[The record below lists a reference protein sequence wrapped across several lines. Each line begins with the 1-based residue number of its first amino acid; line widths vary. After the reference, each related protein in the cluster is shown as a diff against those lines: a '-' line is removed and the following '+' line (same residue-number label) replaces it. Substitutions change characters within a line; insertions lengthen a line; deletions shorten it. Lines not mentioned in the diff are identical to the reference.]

1 MPNLSAGDRKI
12 VQRQLVELPP
22 RTKVAQEKEMADMM
36 GKLKQVSRMHLS
48 IYGEEGLLFIAWKW
62 YLKALW
68 FVYR

>member
-12 VQRQLVELPP
+12 VQRQLIEVPP

-48 IYGEEGLLFIAWKW
+48 IYGGEGLLFIAWKW

>member
-36 GKLKQVSRMHLS
+36 GKLKQVSRVHLS
-48 IYGEEGLLFIAWKW
+48 IYRRRRLTFHSLEM
-62 YLKALW
+62 
-68 FVYR
+68 VS

>member
-36 GKLKQVSRMHLS
+36 GKLKQVSRMHLI
-48 IYGEEGLLFIAWKW
+48 IYRLRRLTFHSLEM
-62 YLKALW
+62 
-68 FVYR
+68 VS

>member
-36 GKLKQVSRMHLS
+36 GKLKQVSCKHLS
-48 IYGEEGLLFIAWKW
+48 IYRRRKLTFHSLEM
-62 YLKALW
+62 
-68 FVYR
+68 VS

>member
-1 MPNLSAGDRKI
+1 MLNLSAGDRKI

-48 IYGEEGLLFIAWKW
+48 IYGGEGLLFIAWKW